1 MSVPSDSGP
10 EGDPRPGRPPLR
22 FRPLAESAVLVEL
35 GDAIDPATA
44 ARAAALADALRARD
58 LPGVADAVPAYTT
71 VMVVFDPTVT
81 DGPTV
86 AAAARALDTDVVP
99 RPGRVRRFPV
109 CYGGEFGPDLAEVA
123 AGAGLTPGEVVR
135 LHSGASYRVA
145 CMGFAPGFGYLLG
158 LPAALHTP
166 RRATPRTRVP
176 VGSVALGGAQ
186 AGIYSLETPGGWHVL
201 GRTPISLFDPAAR
214 EPVALRPG
222 DEVRF
227 VPVDRDA
234 YERIARETVRRPAP
248 GPPPPD
254 PGAPALEVVV
264 PGAQTTAQDLGRPGQ
279 MRTGVTPGGAVDRGA
294 LVLGN
299 RLVGNAPATP
309 GLECALVGPTLR
321 FRQDTV
327 VALTGADSGATLDG
341 AAVPTWEPFRAG
353 AGQVLALGM
362 PRDGLRAYVCVAG
375 GIAVPEVLGGRGT
388 DLFGRFGG
396 WHGRALAAGDL
407 LPLGEPADGAEA
419 LLRRRLADPARPR
432 ARDLAAPLRV
442 VLGPQEDRFTAEGIA
457 AFLGG
462 DYRVSPQS
470 DRMGIRLRGEPVTH
484 GGPGE
489 LVSEGIAAGAVQV
502 PRDGQPIVLLAARQ
516 TVGGYPKVATVIG
529 ADLDRLGQARPGDA
543 LRFAAVDVAAARQAS
558 REEQSRL
565 GRDSVVA
572 RSGPVGG
579 WSPGPADGARRDGGK
594 EADMATTASGNA
606 APAQA
611 WTPQG
616 VAELVERARAA
627 GVAGLALEIAPLGLR
642 LDLRWGDAPAPT
654 DRHVPPGLAAGP
666 DDGAS
671 VGVVT
676 VPAPLLGVFYR
687 RSGPGEPAFA
697 EEGAAVR
704 AGQAIGLV
712 EVMKSYHEVTAPADG
727 TLVRFLAA
735 DGAFVEY
742 GAPLAELRVAEA

>member
-1 MSVPSDSGP
+1 MSAPPAAGP
-10 EGDPRPGRPPLR
+10 DGDPPPGRPPLR

-58 LPGVADAVPAYTT
+58 LPGVTDTVPAYTT
-71 VMVVFDPTVT
+71 VMVVFDPAVT

-86 AAAARALDTDVVP
+86 AAAARALDADAVP

-109 CYGGEFGPDLAEVA
+109 CYGGDLGPDLAEVA
-123 AGAGLTPGEVVR
+123 AGAGLTPEAVVR
-135 LHSGASYRVA
+135 LHSEATYRVA

-158 LPAALHTP
+158 LPDALRTP

-176 VGSVALGGAQ
+176 AGSVALGGAQ

-234 YERIARETVRRPAP
+234 YERIVRETVRRPAP

-254 PGAPALEVVV
+254 PGAPAVEVVV
-264 PGAQTTAQDLGRPGQ
+264 PGAQTTVQDLGRPGR
-279 MRTGVTPGGAVDRGA
+279 MRSGVTPGGSADRAA

-299 RLVGNAPATP
+299 RLVGNAPAAP

-327 VALTGADSGATLDG
+327 VALTGADAGATLDG
-341 AAVPTWEPFRAG
+341 VPVPTWEPFRAG
-353 AGQVLALGM
+353 PGQVLALGV
-362 PRDGLRAYVCVAG
+362 PQDGLRAYVCVAG
-375 GIAVPEVLGGRGT
+375 GVAVPEVLGGRGT

-407 LPLGEPADGAEA
+407 LPLGDPSDAAEA
-419 LLRRRLADPARPR
+419 LLRRRLADPASAR
-432 ARDLAAPLRV
+432 ARDPAAPLRV
-442 VLGPQEDRFTAEGIA
+442 VLGPQQDRFTAEGLA

-470 DRMGIRLRGEPVTH
+470 DRMGVRLRGEPVAH
-484 GGPGE
+484 AGPGE
-489 LVSEGIAAGAVQV
+489 LISEGIAAGAVQV

-565 GRDSVVA
+565 GRESVVA

-579 WSPGPADGARRDGGK
+579 WSPAPAAGARQDDGEGTDVAIMAGGK
-594 EADMATTASGNA
+594 A

-642 LDLRWGDAPAPT
+642 LDLRWADAPAAGDLPL
-654 DRHVPPGLAAGP
+654 PSGPGAGP
-666 DDGAS
+666 DDVAP

-676 VPAPLLGVFYR
+676 VAAPLLGVFYR
-687 RSGPGEPAFA
+687 RSGPGEPALA

-712 EVMKSYHEVTAPADG
+712 EVMKSYHEVTAPAAG
-727 TLVRFLAA
+727 TLVRFIAA

-742 GAPLAELRVAEA
+742 GAPLAELRLAEA